1 MFPKHSQFKEEL
13 IEKADQALYR
23 AKEKGR
29 NMVVVWDTH
38 LANTLNR
45 VDKLAGILSGNT
57 NQDQRNILA
66 ILDVIELVRE
76 NIGREEK
83 IFKFLGRLIEILEA
97 ENCTLIELDNNKD
110 IKNTRSRSRLNP
122 KWVENVFVNYTI
134 VKRVIAS
141 GKGEFLIDWESVEEA
156 ELTLNTPNWQSV
168 IAMPLICND
177 RMKGLI
183 YITTPIKEEEFDY
196 NGYNLSKVLCEIFS
210 IIM

>member
-1 MFPKHSQFKEEL
+1 
-13 IEKADQALYR
+13 
-23 AKEKGR
+23 
-29 NMVVVWDTH
+29 
-38 LANTLNR
+38 
-45 VDKLAGILSGNT
+45 
-57 NQDQRNILA
+57 
-66 ILDVIELVRE
+66 
-76 NIGREEK
+76 
-83 IFKFLGRLIEILEA
+83 
-97 ENCTLIELDNNKD
+97 
-110 IKNTRSRSRLNP
+110 
-122 KWVENVFVNYTI
+122 

-183 YITTPIKEEEFDY
+183 YITTPIKEKEFDY

>member
-1 MFPKHSQFKEEL
+1 MIDIDRFKNINDTYGHRKGDEVLNRIGHCLVDSVRSTDLVAKYGGDEFVIILRNIIESEARKIGEKIRSNIKRIKVSKIEDTITISVGISMFPKHSQFKEEL

-83 IFKFLGRLIEILEA
+83 Y
-97 ENCTLIELDNNKD
+97 
-110 IKNTRSRSRLNP
+110 LN
-122 KWVENVFVNYTI
+122 F
-134 VKRVIAS
+134 
-141 GKGEFLIDWESVEEA
+141 
-156 ELTLNTPNWQSV
+156 
-168 IAMPLICND
+168 
-177 RMKGLI
+177 
-183 YITTPIKEEEFDY
+183 
-196 NGYNLSKVLCEIFS
+196 
-210 IIM
+210 